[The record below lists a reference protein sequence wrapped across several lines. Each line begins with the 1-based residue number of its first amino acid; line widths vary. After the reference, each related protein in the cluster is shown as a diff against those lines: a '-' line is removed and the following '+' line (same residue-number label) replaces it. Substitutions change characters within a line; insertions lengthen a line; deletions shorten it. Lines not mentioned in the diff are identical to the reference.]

1 MTKPAIKRRAGSQQ
15 RSPSRAVTSKKGTRQ
30 RRGEQSAARR
40 DAILAAAL
48 EKFAVCGF
56 AATRLD
62 DVAKRAGVA
71 KGTIYL
77 HFRDKDALFQEII
90 RSLMGPFV
98 GTIEQVLQSDIPL
111 KVLASQI
118 VELFVREVFETRR
131 KDIIRLMMTEGPRFP
146 KLAEFYYREVLSK
159 IFGSARKRLQ
169 RAVDSGEIAHASL
182 VRFPQLIVAP
192 GVMAII
198 WSGLFDR
205 FEQLDARELL
215 YAQMQ
220 ILFGE
225 VEPA

>member
-1 MTKPAIKRRAGSQQ
+1 MTKPAPKRAA
-15 RSPSRAVTSKKGTRQ
+15 RSRRPVSSRSAAVKRGARP
-30 RRGEQSAARR
+30 RREEQSAARR

-48 EKFAVCGF
+48 DEFASRGF
-56 AATRLD
+56 AAARLD

-77 HFRDKDALFQEII
+77 HFRDKDALFQEIV

-111 KVLASQI
+111 RVLSGQV
-118 VELFVREVFETRR
+118 VELFVRQVFETRR

-159 IFGSARKRLQ
+159 IFAAARKRLQ
-169 RAVDSGEIAHASL
+169 RAVDAGEIAHASL
-182 VRFPQLIVAP
+182 VRFPQLIAAP
-192 GVMAII
+192 GILAII

-205 FEQLDARELL
+205 FEPLDARELL
-215 YAQMQ
+215 RAQMK